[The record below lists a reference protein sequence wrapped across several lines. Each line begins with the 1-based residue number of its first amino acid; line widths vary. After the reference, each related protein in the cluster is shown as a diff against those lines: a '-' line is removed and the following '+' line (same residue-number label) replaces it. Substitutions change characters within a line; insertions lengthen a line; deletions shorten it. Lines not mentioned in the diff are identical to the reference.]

1 MKKTLSLKD
10 AMRSLHVIETDEGIE
25 LQSAA
30 GTAKYDAWGARRE
43 VNGIPE
49 YFPSSVTVNKR
60 PQALVDDKGPSVHD
74 DSCAPLV
81 RTMKLRVELDTSGAQ
96 QAFDELDDKIRN
108 SDAFKV
114 LKDGWTFEK
123 NGVLI
128 INNGEVFVT
137 DAKIDDA
144 VLSKSYSVK
153 LNVAGKGKPHEAGMT
168 LGVEG
173 ENSKVEFLAD
183 RYKVHEAAQSASNN
197 EETAFNGGLAF
208 GGFPGAI
215 SHDGANPADGNNATA
230 EPISSIASA
239 TGTATKTR
247 LTDEMQELV
256 LKAVR
261 ESDLF
266 AALQAKIDAQTASVA
281 GLQQAMHDA
290 VNDAI
295 RNALKPGGTLWNA
308 RSRGI

>member
-96 QAFDELDDKIRN
+96 QAVDELDDKIRN

-197 EETAFNGGLAF
+197 EKTTFNVGLSF

-215 SHDGANPADGNNATA
+215 SHDKANPADGNNAT
-230 EPISSIASA
+230 
-239 TGTATKTR
+239 KTS
-247 LTDEMQELV
+247 LNDEMCEAIIS
-256 LKAVR
+256 AVR

-266 AALQAKIDAQTASVA
+266 TSLQAASA
-281 GLQQAMHDA
+281 SDLQQAVDDA
-290 VNDAI
+290 VGKAL
-295 RNALKPGGTLWNA
+295 RNAMRPGGAIWLA
-308 RSRGI
+308 ISH

>member
-60 PQALVDDKGPSVHD
+60 PQSLVDDKGPSVPD
-74 DSCAPLV
+74 GSCAPLV

-96 QAFDELDDKIRN
+96 QAVDELDDKIRN

-197 EETAFNGGLAF
+197 EKTTFNVGLSF

-215 SHDGANPADGNNATA
+215 SHDKANPADGNNAT
-230 EPISSIASA
+230 
-239 TGTATKTR
+239 KTS
-247 LTDEMQELV
+247 LNDEMCEAIIS
-256 LKAVR
+256 AVR

-266 AALQAKIDAQTASVA
+266 AALQAKIDAQTASVV
-281 GLQQAMHDA
+281 GLQQAMHEA
-290 VNDAI
+290 VNDAL
-295 RNALKPGGTLWNA
+295 RNALKPGGILWNT
-308 RSRGI
+308 RSSGL